1 MGRPATIQ
9 ASCASVEDL
18 PRFLRTAAVA
28 TPPGHTASLL
38 GIDPKHLLIM
48 ARRIEATAPQVVTEE
63 RLIVV
68 TEREPLTPREALVF
82 AFVLAFSMWWP
93 GAIINLVG
101 VFR

>member
-1 MGRPATIQ
+1 MDRPATIQ

-28 TPPGHTASLL
+28 TPPGHRASLV
-38 GIDPKHLLIM
+38 GIDPKHLFIM

-63 RLIVV
+63 RLVVV
-68 TEREPLTPREALVF
+68 TEPVPLSNREALVF

-93 GAIINLVG
+93 GAIVNLVG
-101 VFR
+101 LLQ